1 MQPENYQFLKA
12 NEERL
17 AFIRLNPEWYRKL
30 AREPGQQVQFDK
42 EMKRFFGKTPI
53 QRVEK
58 VGNQLQM
65 VNMLIQMAKVMK
77 EE

>member
-30 AREPGQQVQFDK
+30 AREPGHQVQFDK
-42 EMKRFFGKTPI
+42 EMKHFFGKTPI